1 MPMLGA
7 ATISGSAARGRS
19 ANGGRSSASPSCS
32 PVTPSASQSRPG
44 PAASSRTSSRRR
56 RWRIRSRPV
65 RRLQRAQQDRRRRAL
80 LLADE
85 VEAPVDPVGAVD
97 VRVPRRAEHDGVPR
111 CRAAEGVAGRVG
123 RIVGLDLDDRAADP
137 VDEQRDADQVG
148 RDLVDAAREEV
159 RRERVRHPFRGS
171 GSSRR
176 SGRDSGLRRGSR
188 LRRLRRRSR
197 RRRSRSGGW

>member
-1 MPMLGA
+1 MPILGA
-7 ATISGSAARGRS
+7 ATISGSAVARKERERRAVERQSVVLARHAQRLAEPARAGREQS
-19 ANGGRSSASPSCS
+19 DVVETA
-32 PVTPSASQSRPG
+32 PVAH
-44 PAASSRTSSRRR
+44 
-56 RWRIRSRPV
+56 PV
-65 RRLQRAQQDRRRRAL
+65 EAMGRLQRPQQDRRRRAL

-97 VRVPRRAEHDGVPR
+97 VRVARRAEHDGVPR
-111 CRAAEGVAGRVG
+111 RPAAEGVAGRVG

-148 RDLVDAAREEV
+148 RDLVDAAREEG
-159 RRERVRHPFRGS
+159 RGERVRHPFRGS

-176 SGRDSGLRRGSR
+176 SGRGSGLRRGSR